1 MAAYLQSIEPPTKA
15 MTIRQSAEREVA
27 HALCAQERG
36 FRGRHRRDRRQRG
49 SDPLDAATRR
59 SPIQV
64 AAVIV
69 APEVWVNVHRSGT
82 FTRGGTGC
90 EQDRRMAAGYVDS
103 DGAGQARQIAHRVL
117 LATRADILAL
127 ADALEPHDGG
137 CRPLRRMTTSS
148 VPRNGAVDPLRRCA
162 RRGRVGGA
170 RSSRRRWGARLG
182 HSDPASSAG
191 RTSIAT
197 AWDPPTRRQRR
208 LRRRSLPRPP
218 RGPKDTAGLRSLLS
232 GGRERPVLRRQRAAR
247 LEHVR
252 GGPPRGTSNRPGQ

>member
-1 MAAYLQSIEPPTKA
+1 LINSWRRAGFELVYSLLYSGVLVGSSARRHPSDLEERDPMAAYLQSIEPPTKA

-90 EQDRRMAAGYVDS
+90 EQDRR
-103 DGAGQARQIAHRVL
+103 
-117 LATRADILAL
+117 
-127 ADALEPHDGG
+127 
-137 CRPLRRMTTSS
+137 
-148 VPRNGAVDPLRRCA
+148 
-162 RRGRVGGA
+162 
-170 RSSRRRWGARLG
+170 
-182 HSDPASSAG
+182 
-191 RTSIAT
+191 
-197 AWDPPTRRQRR
+197 AW
-208 LRRRSLPRPP
+208 
-218 RGPKDTAGLRSLLS
+218 
-232 GGRERPVLRRQRAAR
+232 
-247 LEHVR
+247 
-252 GGPPRGTSNRPGQ
+252 PRGTSTATAPGKQGRSPTGCSWPPAPTFSPWPTRSNHTTGVVDLSDE